1 MKLPHSAS
9 LATRLNLLVISLIAI
24 TAVSMA
30 AIISQ
35 RGIRADRAE
44 LLELGVSLAEQ
55 GSREGEFALY
65 TRDAAAMR
73 TVLSH
78 VASNS
83 HVGYV
88 ELIDRN
94 RRPLLSTIVGRQ
106 SAALAPASP
115 ELFADGTRHAEVA
128 PAPGEEPHFDIITPV
143 RSRDDASELF
153 PDRESSAESTLG
165 YLRIGVREDSLKA
178 KTREIVLSTLALTV
192 LVVALGVTATVLVTR
207 RILGPVELLVQAT
220 RQIAAGNLAARV
232 EARASGEIGELA
244 ASFNDMVARLRDY
257 RLRVD
262 EAQAT
267 LEARVEERTRELQ
280 AATEEARNSARAALE
295 ASRAKSQFLATMSHE
310 IRTPMNGVLGMTDL
324 LRGTPLNERQ
334 RRFVEAVYHSG
345 QSLLRIINDILDF
358 SKIEAGKIE
367 LEHINFDLRELVED
381 VCGMFAQQAHGK
393 GLEITCLLPHTL
405 PIALRGDPM
414 RLRQVITNIVG
425 NAVKFTTAGEVSVR
439 VGLVDEDDRRARLH
453 FEVSDTGI
461 GIPVDKQDRIF
472 EAFSQAD
479 SSTTRSFGGTG
490 LGLAISKQL
499 VDLMGGHLQVRS
511 TVGEGA
517 TFWFEV
523 DVIKQSASARRVFSG
538 DGRLNG
544 LRVLVVDDNATNRE
558 ILEEQTAAWNVQ
570 CTSCAG
576 AREAMALMEAAFAR
590 GEPFE
595 VVVLDLH
602 MPDIDGLELARTI
615 KSTPAFAATPLIML
629 SSATLRDGA
638 QAVPQGLI
646 RCSLTKPVRQSDL
659 FQAIATANEEGP
671 APAPAE
677 STVEPPAVVARS
689 GCRVLLAEDN
699 LINQDV
705 AKAMLEVI
713 GARTTVVSDG
723 RQVLE
728 ALAREPF
735 DLILMDCQMPGMD
748 GYEATAR
755 VRERERAGGGRI
767 PIIALT
773 ANAVAGDAEH
783 CIAAGMD
790 DYLSK
795 PFSQRELAELVTR
808 WAPQA
813 AAGGTPDR
821 AAAAPPAPPD
831 DAEPREASVNPRALE
846 SIRLLAAG
854 LLERVVRQY
863 IVDAPRYLGQMRTAL
878 DAGEPETLRRAAH
891 ALKSSSANLGAER
904 FAALCQA
911 LETLGRAGT
920 TQGGAPRLAD
930 AEREYA
936 RVCAALSEAVAP
948 AAQREA

>member
-1 MKLPHSAS
+1 MWNLIGVLTSSGAVAYSVITLLPVELILQVSSGAGF
-9 LATRLNLLVISLIAI
+9 AMVFALLI
-24 TAVSMA
+24 A
-30 AIISQ
+30 AIIW
-35 RGIRADRAE
+35 
-44 LLELGVSLAEQ
+44 
-55 GSREGEFALY
+55 
-65 TRDAAAMR
+65 
-73 TVLSH
+73 
-78 VASNS
+78 N
-83 HVGYV
+83 
-88 ELIDRN
+88 
-94 RRPLLSTIVGRQ
+94 LSTW
-106 SAALAPASP
+106 ALGLPASSSHTMVGSIIGVGIANQLMAGNNGTAGVDWEQVSKVFKVLLISP
-115 ELFADGTRHAEVA
+115 VVGFGVAWLLMLVTKKLVKYPALFQA
-128 PAPGEEPHFDIITPV
+128 PKGEEPPPFLIRALLVLTCTGVSFGHGSNDGQKGMGLIMLI
-143 RSRDDASELF
+143 L
-153 PDRESSAESTLG
+153 
-165 YLRIGVREDSLKA
+165 IGTVPTAYALNHAVGTQDVIGFVAVSDQVA
-178 KTREIVLSTLALTV
+178 GVLSNHVDKDAVMGDPRADVTEFLKSKHYTPNTTV
-192 LVVALGVTATVLVTR
+192 A
-207 RILGPVELLVQAT
+207 
-220 RQIAAGNLAARV
+220 
-232 EARASGEIGELA
+232 
-244 ASFNDMVARLRDY
+244 
-257 RLRVD
+257 
-262 EAQAT
+262 
-267 LEARVEERTRELQ
+267 
-280 AATEEARNSARAALE
+280 
-295 ASRAKSQFLATMSHE
+295 
-310 IRTPMNGVLGMTDL
+310 
-324 LRGTPLNERQ
+324 
-334 RRFVEAVYHSG
+334 
-345 QSLLRIINDILDF
+345 
-358 SKIEAGKIE
+358 
-367 LEHINFDLRELVED
+367 LRELVED